1 VPSIPTGALSTQRPC
16 RWPGIMWSTAP
27 LESPWFVDFDGVAPH
42 NRALRIIRKD
52 AQHLGE
58 SAARG
63 VERLLVQKQV
73 DASGLEL
80 TQKGDEVL

>member
-1 VPSIPTGALSTQRPC
+1 MRSIAPRESQRVL
-16 RWPGIMWSTAP
+16 GSGDDT
-27 LESPWFVDFDGVAPH
+27 SH
-42 NRALRIIRKD
+42 NHALRIIRKD